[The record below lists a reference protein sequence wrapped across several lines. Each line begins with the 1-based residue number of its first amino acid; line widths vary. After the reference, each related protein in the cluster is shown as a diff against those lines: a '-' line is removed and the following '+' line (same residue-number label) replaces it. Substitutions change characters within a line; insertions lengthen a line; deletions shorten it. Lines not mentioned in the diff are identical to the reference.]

1 MVHGG
6 PHGHGD
12 ACITLMKYMLLK
24 MGYAVLIPNYSGSVG
39 FGQDYL
45 EGATGNIG
53 TTDAEEIIKLLEK
66 VLSTK

>member
-1 MVHGG
+1 
-6 PHGHGD
+6 
-12 ACITLMKYMLLK
+12 MKYMLLK